1 MNDFWRKTKLF
12 FQPFFIALQFLTSIP
27 VSQQGLPEPKN
38 IGASLNWYPVVGA
51 VLALILYVLAIGL
64 LPLFSPF
71 LCAALILT
79 AWVMLTGALHLDG
92 FADCADA
99 WMGGLGSKRKTLKI
113 MKDPTSG
120 PIAVTAL
127 VLLLLIKFVA
137 LEALLSHGAIAMV
150 IWPITFARTSAS
162 LLFVMTPYARSSGL
176 GAPISEHLQVN
187 VICCV
192 TAFLLLIAGVV
203 LGWMLLPLFISG
215 AMAFWYLRKKMLRR
229 IDGCTGDTAGA
240 LIELSEA
247 FLLLVIVACLGL
259 D

>member
-1 MNDFWRKTKLF
+1 
-12 FQPFFIALQFLTSIP
+12 
-27 VSQQGLPEPKN
+27 
-38 IGASLNWYPVVGA
+38 
-51 VLALILYVLAIGL
+51 
-64 LPLFSPF
+64 
-71 LCAALILT
+71 
-79 AWVMLTGALHLDG
+79 
-92 FADCADA
+92 
-99 WMGGLGSKRKTLKI
+99 
-113 MKDPTSG
+113 
-120 PIAVTAL
+120 
-127 VLLLLIKFVA
+127 
-137 LEALLSHGAIAMV
+137 
-150 IWPITFARTSAS
+150 
-162 LLFVMTPYARSSGL
+162 MTPYARSSGL

-215 AMAFWYLRKKMLRR
+215 AVAFWYLRKKMLRR